1 MESFAIKIPF
11 WFFRSSSIFSLI
23 ESYSLITTIF
33 SSFDTLFSIR
43 NFDLFWRSNNST
55 NCWPIFAINSSFA
68 FDPTFLSVSFVFFSR
83 SFANY
88 WNLVK
93 SYSIL
98 WTCFLEGRAAAFS
111 FYQAS
116 RQFLSSALRD
126 MILFW
131 SFSISSSWF
140 WISSSLSSSITSSSS
155 FYL

>member
-11 WFFRSSSIFSLI
+11 WFFRSYSIFSLI

-55 NCWPIFAINSSFA
+55 SCWPIFAINSSLA
-68 FDPTFLSVSFVFFSR
+68 FDPTFLSVSLVFLSR
-83 SFANY
+83 SLANY
-88 WNLVK
+88 WNLVR

-111 FYQAS
+111 FSQAS
-116 RQFLSSALRD
+116 RQFLSSALRE

-131 SFSISSSWF
+131 SFRISSSWF
-140 WISSSLSSSITSSSS
+140 WISSSLSSSIPSSSS
-155 FYL
+155 FSR